1 MIRILR
7 NGQKIE
13 IKKIIPAWNQVEAID
28 DQIFALWEFDVIYNS

>member
-1 MIRILR
+1 MIGILR

-28 DQIFALWEFDVIYNS
+28 EQIFALWEFDVIYNS